1 MAAATKTEKTEQLS
15 GNNLVIIVLL
25 ITLLVVGVSVLVGKS
40 LVTTIARDSKVDKKK
55 VAAEK
60 QLKADVEAAPNLVDA
75 YKQLGDKTPVL
86 ADALPNTPDFPSLI
100 VTLENMSHIAGMKL
114 KTVTPA
120 AVASDETTGTTAN
133 DISVAPKPQPYK
145 FTISVSG
152 GYPGMNRLMSLIETS
167 ARPMR
172 VLDIQLTGSGS
183 ALTGNIDLETFYQDK
198 AQLPFS
204 KETVK

>member
-145 FTISVSG
+145 FTISVNG